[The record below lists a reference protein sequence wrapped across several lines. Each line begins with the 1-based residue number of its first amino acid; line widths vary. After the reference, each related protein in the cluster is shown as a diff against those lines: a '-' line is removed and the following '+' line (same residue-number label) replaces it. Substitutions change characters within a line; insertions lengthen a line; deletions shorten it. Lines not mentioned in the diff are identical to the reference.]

1 MRMEQP
7 FDTNDLRVYRRF
19 SQLFTQRYYLG
30 DGGDGIVHAYEHKS
44 SKALVAV
51 KTPHSF
57 TSESDRIK
65 ATKRLEVEI
74 KNLSIVQQHEHIA
87 GMLAWSST
95 PMAIFL
101 PFCEL
106 GDLTSYV
113 VKWKSEQRRQRK
125 IMQRISEVTIWK
137 CLHDMVLALDYL
149 HNKCENYGYTHND
162 IKPDNILVELPKDW
176 KMEDGIPD
184 EPVFRLTD
192 FARMTREHP
201 TESAQLTRFCGTPE
215 YAPPFNERGALR
227 PSGDIWALGGT
238 LQILALGVYPIQSHE
253 AFSDSRRSQEKFVP
267 HLIDKNAWKK
277 SHWRHLIPT
286 TFRPL
291 SATKEELINDF
302 DVHDSIVIEEF
313 YPNRPWEHKPYSKR
327 LDRWYQWMF
336 EKDEKKRATAKIL
349 VRYCVPAIARKIL
362 VAREEERALECFERA
377 KALRDEIVI
386 KQQSR
391 VAEV

>member
-1 MRMEQP
+1 
-7 FDTNDLRVYRRF
+7 
-19 SQLFTQRYYLG
+19 
-30 DGGDGIVHAYEHKS
+30 
-44 SKALVAV
+44 
-51 KTPHSF
+51 
-57 TSESDRIK
+57 
-65 ATKRLEVEI
+65 
-74 KNLSIVQQHEHIA
+74 
-87 GMLAWSST
+87 
-95 PMAIFL
+95 MAIFL

-125 IMQRISEVTIWK
+125 TIQRISEVTIWK

-162 IKPDNILVELPKDW
+162 IKPDNILVEIPKSW

-184 EPVFRLTD
+184 EPIFRLTD

-201 TESAQLTRFCGTPE
+201 TESAQLTRFCSTPE